1 MNRVTKRTIKNLS
14 NVVLSEESFGY
25 DAAGN
30 ITSAPTGSFAYD
42 TDNRLTAF
50 NGNTVS
56 YDMDGNL
63 LSNGAM
69 TCTYDSANRLLT
81 SGGHTYTY
89 NAEGVRIRNL
99 CAGEDAAYTYNTN
112 SKLSQLL
119 MKTVGTA
126 VTKYVYGLGL
136 IGEETDGD
144 FKTYHFDSRGSTIAI
159 TDEDGNIT
167 DTFAYDTYG
176 KMTSRTGTTPVI
188 FGYNGRYGVVTDAN
202 GLLYM
207 RARYYSPVMRRFVN
221 ADVIP
226 GNISKAVTLN
236 RYAFADANP
245 VLKVDPLG
253 LSSEYSKEDVQKDL
267 NLVNADLMS
276 DQEFYDKYG
285 YYPDDAIHIIATKT
299 SDHTMDN
306 DAEPDYVDENVY
318 KGLDRASDTNT
329 DRKNPYSD
337 ILGSLEEQLE
347 RAILAHDIN
356 GNVETAKTVSSGIK
370 QIQDGI
376 KLVKRGDYLITYG
389 KTAAIYSLKI
399 RQRRIRYD
407 NVWKYPNISKY
418 VNPGDA
424 FKNSLKNTF
433 DVPGVA
439 LDIVGIGLETA
450 YNVSQYESAEDQW
463 IIGAYTIGTGAIS
476 AVGSAVASAGA
487 VAVYTKF
494 AMAIGTAVSPGLG
507 TIIGAGVG
515 FLAGIT
521 IDWIFDPVDRAVE
534 NYLANN

>member
-14 NVVLSEESFGY
+14 NVVLSEESFSY

-188 FGYNGRYGVVTDAN
+188 FGYNGLYGVVTDAN

-207 RARYYSPVMRRFVN
+207 RARYYSPAMRRFVN

-253 LSSEYSKEDVQKDL
+253 LMACPFGICPACVGQEDYNNYLAGIVKEEELIQKYHLDTKTPSVPATRPPKHTMDDDTEPETVNKDKYKEYTTEKNNKVSNEKKEDKFDDFIFEIECWFEDVQDFLNRYALNEDGTYSLHDNRRSNKDTVFHEQIFVF
-267 NLVNADLMS
+267 NPSGPSFDL
-276 DQEFYDKYG
+276 KKG
-285 YYPDDAIHIIATKT
+285 
-299 SDHTMDN
+299 
-306 DAEPDYVDENVY
+306 NV
-318 KGLDRASDTNT
+318 G
-329 DRKNPYSD
+329 
-337 ILGSLEEQLE
+337 LGSIEFDMLTGGWEYEHVDLSLLDTGHVE
-347 RAILAHDIN
+347 VGAEIKD
-356 GNVETAKTVSSGIK
+356 GNIK
-370 QIQDGI
+370 
-376 KLVKRGDYLITYG
+376 
-389 KTAAIYSLKI
+389 
-399 RQRRIRYD
+399 
-407 NVWKYPNISKY
+407 
-418 VNPGDA
+418 
-424 FKNSLKNTF
+424 
-433 DVPGVA
+433 
-439 LDIVGIGLETA
+439 
-450 YNVSQYESAEDQW
+450 
-463 IIGAYTIGTGAIS
+463 IGALASAFSPSISFTIGKVSITLGVEA
-476 AVGSAVASAGA
+476 
-487 VAVYTKF
+487 F
-494 AMAIGTAVSPGLG
+494 A
-507 TIIGAGVG
+507 IGAG
-515 FLAGIT
+515 FKK
-521 IDWIFDPVDRAVE
+521 VE
-534 NYLANN
+534 NGISLSGAFLFGGSISFSILD

>member
-1 MNRVTKRTIKNLS
+1 MYDTLAFFSRAFGCGCFLNLVLQNTSKYGILVVQNRVTKRTVKNLS
-14 NVVLSEESFGY
+14 NVVLSEESFSY

-30 ITSAPTGSFAYD
+30 ITTAPTGSFAYD

-136 IGEETDGD
+136 IGEETNNA

-159 TDEDGNIT
+159 TDENGNIT

-207 RARYYSPVMRRFVN
+207 RARYYSPAMRRFVN
-221 ADVIP
+221 ADIVAGDVSNSI
-226 GNISKAVTLN
+226 TLI

-245 VLKVDPLG
+245 VLNVDPLG
-253 LSSEYSKEDVQKDL
+253 LSTEIGFDLDWDIGFTDVASWGNDAVGIGQRIY
-267 NLVNADLMS
+267 N
-276 DQEFYDKYG
+276 YYKYG
-285 YYPDDAIHIIATKT
+285 F
-299 SDHTMDN
+299 S
-306 DAEPDYVDENVY
+306 VY
-318 KGLDRASDTNT
+318 KKGAYAIVKGARSVAAMKQGIKGTRYAFANASN
-329 DRKNPYSD
+329 Y
-337 ILGSLEEQLE
+337 
-347 RAILAHDIN
+347 
-356 GNVETAKTVSSGIK
+356 GNVF
-370 QIQDGI
+370 QYIQP
-376 KLVKRGDYLITYG
+376 K
-389 KTAAIYSLKI
+389 AA
-399 RQRRIRYD
+399 
-407 NVWKYPNISKY
+407 V
-418 VNPGDA
+418 
-424 FKNSLKNTF
+424 KNSLTGKGSIFGYAMVAIDTGAGIYENVKNKTRVQKTIS
-433 DVPGVA
+433 DAAV
-439 LDIVGIGLETA
+439 DIGLGIGSIAL
-450 YNVSQYESAEDQW
+450 SADAGAKVGAIAGSVFPGLGN
-463 IIGAYTIGTGAIS
+463 IIGA
-476 AVGSAVASAGA
+476 VAGA
-487 VAVYTKF
+487 VV
-494 AMAIGTAVSPGLG
+494 
-507 TIIGAGVG
+507 GVG
-515 FLAGIT
+515 AYVLTDALEINGRTISEWTKEGAAIVADGIVEAGKWVGETASEVWDKTTDFIEDT
-521 IDWIFDPVDRAVE
+521 GE
-534 NYLANN
+534 

>member
-1 MNRVTKRTIKNLS
+1 MNRVTKRTVKNLS

-42 TDNRLTAF
+42 TDNRLTTF

-188 FGYNGRYGVVTDAN
+188 FGYNGKHGVVTDAN

-207 RARYYSPVMRRFVN
+207 RARYYSPAMRRFVN
-221 ADVIP
+221 ADIIP

-245 VLKVDPLG
+245 VMFVDPLG
-253 LSSEYSKEDVQKDL
+253 LSVWSWFKKNIVDPVVDGVTTAGNAIADGATTVVKW
-267 NLVNADLMS
+267 VNNNIA
-276 DQEFYDKYG
+276 QPIIEFF
-285 YYPDDAIHIIATKT
+285 
-299 SDHTMDN
+299 SN
-306 DAEPDYVDENVY
+306 DSH
-318 KGLDRASDTNT
+318 K
-329 DRKNPYSD
+329 
-337 ILGSLEEQLE
+337 
-347 RAILAHDIN
+347 
-356 GNVETAKTVSSGIK
+356 VEGTVSDDSVYASGSVSGGNNDFNFSDK
-370 QIQDGI
+370 GEYDVVPEKEYNGFTG
-376 KLVKRGDYLITYG
+376 VEAGVSVANAEG
-389 KTAAIYSLKI
+389 EVGYS
-399 RQRRIRYD
+399 
-407 NVWKYPNISKY
+407 NGV
-418 VNPGDA
+418 VDA
-424 FKNSLKNTF
+424 SIGGGV
-433 DVPGVA
+433 DV
-439 LDIVGIGLETA
+439 L
-450 YNVSQYESAEDQW
+450 Q
-463 IIGAYTIGTGAIS
+463 
-476 AVGSAVASAGA
+476 ASAAAGIMHGGDEKGFKLGA
-487 VAVYTKF
+487 GASV
-494 AMAIGTAVSPGLG
+494 VSGQAGVTFEVL
-507 TIIGAGVG
+507 GVG
-515 FLAGIT
+515 FEIGVSASVLTAEARLNAGMIETNGKKEFSFGGKVGAFLFGLGIDIGIT
-521 IDWIFDPVDRAVE
+521 IPG
-534 NYLANN
+534 